1 MEKAMD
7 EMVLISSYH
16 GKAKQKITEYL
27 KSCDIPHQ
35 ITDIHGYAPTQG
47 FNLWLRLDKHK
58 EVIAEIEKFHRDAV
72 KEFGQPRP
80 NPKLAEIN
88 RDLADLIKDLESGAI
103 HKEDLPL
110 DLCNRLLKI
119 MEK

>member
-1 MEKAMD
+1 MDKAMD

-16 GKAKQKITEYL
+16 GKAKQKITDYL
-27 KSCDIPHQ
+27 ESRDIPYQ
-35 ITDIHGYAPTQG
+35 VTDIHGYSSTQG
-47 FNLWLRLDKHK
+47 FNLWLRQDEDG
-58 EVIAEIEKFHRDAV
+58 EVMAEIEKFHRAAV
-72 KEFGQPRP
+72 LEFGQPRP

-88 RDLADLIKDLESGAI
+88 RDLADLIKDLESGEI

-110 DLCNRLLKI
+110 DLRNRFLKI